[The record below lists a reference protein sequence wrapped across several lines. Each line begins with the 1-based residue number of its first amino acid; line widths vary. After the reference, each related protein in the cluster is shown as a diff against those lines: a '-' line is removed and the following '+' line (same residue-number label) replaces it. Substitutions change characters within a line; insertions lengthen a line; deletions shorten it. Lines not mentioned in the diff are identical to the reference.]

1 MNLRRGLATAFAL
14 SLVAAACGG
23 SSASDGGSEN
33 AAEATSTTLQPITT
47 VETTVP
53 PPAEESTEANITIG
67 LQLEP
72 ATLDPTASPEG
83 PIQTVELYNIVEPLV
98 KIDANGEIVPLLAES
113 WDVSDDGLTYTF
125 SLRQGV
131 QFHDGADFDAS
142 DVVFSLDRAR
152 GDEIEHPFKAQLEPV
167 ESVTA
172 IDDFTV
178 EVVLSEFSA
187 NFLFFMAQS
196 VGMIFDESDI
206 DSLADNPVGTG
217 PFAFKEWVRGDRIVV
232 AANPDYWGDPALLS
246 EVTYRYIEDP
256 NALNNAMLAGD
267 IQIIAGVSAPET
279 LDQFATDDAFDVAV
293 GTTNG
298 EVTLALNNRTD
309 VLSDARVRQALS
321 YATDRQEVIDG
332 AYFGYG
338 SMTGTFAVP
347 TDPYYED
354 LTGVYPYDP
363 DKAIEL
369 LAEAGYAD
377 GLTLSMKAP
386 PPSYARRAAEIIQS
400 QWSKVGVTLEIENV
414 EWGVWL
420 ADVFNVDGVENGFNY
435 DTSIVAHVEARDIIQ
450 YGNPDYY
457 FGYDNADVQAN
468 LAAADAEP
476 NDEARYALLKDVQ
489 TQITEDAASI
499 WLFVLPQLSVT
510 AAGIEGYVANAT
522 SQALDISRVGYS
534 PS

>member
-1 MNLRRGLATAFAL
+1 MNVRKGLAIAL
-14 SLVAAACGG
+14 ALGLSAAACG
-23 SSASDGGSEN
+23 SSDEASETD
-33 AAEATSTTLQPITT
+33 EATDGVTTTLKPVTT

-53 PPAEESTEANITIG
+53 PAAEESSEAAITIG

-83 PIQTVELYNIVEPLV
+83 PIQTVELYNIIEPLV
-98 KIDANGEIVPLLAES
+98 KIDASGEIVPLLAES
-113 WDVSDDGLTYTF
+113 WDISDDGLTYTF
-125 SLRQGV
+125 ALREGV
-131 QFHDGADFDAS
+131 TFHDGADFDAS
-142 DVVFSLDRAR
+142 DVVFSLDRSR
-152 GDEIEHPFKAQLEPV
+152 GDDIEHPFKAHLAPID
-167 ESVTA
+167 SVTA
-172 IDDFTV
+172 VDDFTV

-196 VGMIFDESDI
+196 AGMIFDESDI
-206 DSLADNPVGTG
+206 GALADSPVGTG
-217 PFAFKEWVRGDRIVV
+217 PFAFQDWVRGDHITV
-232 AANPDYWGDPALLS
+232 AANRDYWGDQALLD

-267 IQIIAGVSAPET
+267 IQILAGVSAPET
-279 LDQFATDDAFDVAV
+279 LEQFASDDAFNVAV

-298 EVTLALNNRTD
+298 EVTMSLNNRTD
-309 VLSDARVRQALS
+309 DLSNVLVRQALS

-338 SMTGTFAVP
+338 SLTGTFAVP

-386 PPSYARRAAEIIQS
+386 PPSYARRSAEIIQS
-400 QWSKVGVTLEIENV
+400 QWADIGVTLEIENV

-450 YGNPDYY
+450 YGNVDYY

-476 NDEARYALLKDVQ
+476 DDAARYALLKDVQ
-489 TQITEDAASI
+489 TQITADAASI

-510 AAGIEGYVANAT
+510 AAGIDGYVANAT
-522 SQALDISRVGYS
+522 SQALDIGRVGYN
-534 PS
+534 PE